1 MTVRITLAALA
12 LLMAASAHAQPIYR
26 CGDAYSQAPCPQAR
40 LVDVADTRSAAQ
52 LADAKGRAAND
63 RQQAVAM
70 ASQREAARNA
80 AIKSERKSSAKAK
93 HAHAASPDAPAEKKK
108 AAKKT
113 TAKETTAKKAA
124 ATKDFVAQVPG
135 SRHKRGR
142 A

>member
-40 LVDVADTRSAAQ
+40 LVDVADARSAAQ
-52 LADAKGRAAND
+52 LADAKGLAAND
-63 RQQAVAM
+63 RQQAVDM
-70 ASQREAARNA
+70 ASRREAARNA
-80 AIKSERKSSAKAK
+80 AIKSERKSSAKGK
-93 HAHAASPDAPAEKKK
+93 HAHAAPPDAAAKKK
-108 AAKKT
+108 A
-113 TAKETTAKKAA
+113 TAAA

>member
-40 LVDVADTRSAAQ
+40 LVDVADARSAAQ

-70 ASQREAARNA
+70 ASQRQAARNA
-80 AIKSERKSSAKAK
+80 AITAEQKGGKAK
-93 HAHAASPDAPAEKKK
+93 GKRKPAATQAQSPQAKKQK
-108 AAKKT
+108 ASSKPAAKI
-113 TAKETTAKKAA
+113 
-124 ATKDFVAQVPG
+124 
-135 SRHKRGR
+135 GR
-142 A
+142 AHV